1 MLFFLNWFM
10 GYKTYLFFLMVGCLY
25 FAVAPALTHTAA
37 SAVKY
42 NPTSL
47 IQQQLFLLKL
57 LSLVVM
63 S

>member
-10 GYKTYLFFLMVGCLY
+10 GYKTYLLFLMVGCLY
-25 FAVAPALTHTAA
+25 FAGTPTAA
-37 SAVKY
+37 STVKY